1 MGKKM
6 RISAG
11 LRAKKNWGK
20 KFNLGK
26 NGGILRGCAG
36 ANGFFSIRA
45 GRLRARGVRRR
56 FAGRWR
62 VFFVNFSRCVRARRS
77 SVPPAGN
84 RPRRVPVLP
93 SVPRRRVP
101 IYWHA
106 RTRTHTRAG
115 GGTPPVSV
123 LAPPLSNFFHRHLCL
138 PCMFLYA
145 LKRILTIG
153 GVKCNNG
160 GMLGY

>member
-106 RTRTHTRAG
+106 RARARTRG
-115 GGTPPVSV
+115 GGYPPYRFWPP
-123 LAPPLSNFFHRHLCL
+123 PPLEFF
-138 PCMFLYA
+138 PPPSMFTLYVFVCF
-145 LKRILTIG
+145 KKDIDNCG
-153 GVKCNNG
+153 GKV
-160 GMLGY
+160 